1 MSLRL
6 DIQEFPPSSTRAIV
20 EDGTFHEDLVAFLAA
35 RLRVKSY
42 LELGVGQNETL
53 QKVRR
58 VSNAR
63 MVAVDIA
70 SPMRKVPLVHY
81 FIKPVAEFLKNDAK
95 GYAPYDLVF
104 IDADHR
110 YESVK
115 RDFKGVWPFVSE
127 QGLVILHDV
136 WPKNEAATDPGYCGD
151 SWKFAVELQKTHEC
165 VTLPYHPGLMIV
177 RKAKKH
183 LAWNADNST

>member
-1 MSLRL
+1 MSLQL
-6 DIQEFPPSSTRAIV
+6 DIQESRPSSIRPIV
-20 EDGTFHEDLVAFLAA
+20 EDGTFHEDFLAFMA
-35 RLRVKSY
+35 AKLRVQSY

-58 VSNAR
+58 VCNGR

-70 SPMRKVPLVHY
+70 APMRRVPLVHY
-81 FIKPVAEFLKNDAK
+81 FIKPVEEFLKNDAE

-115 RDFKGVWPFVSE
+115 RDFNGVWPFVAE

-136 WPKNEAATDPGYCGD
+136 WPKDKASTDPGYCGD
-151 SWKFAVELQKTHEC
+151 AWRFAVELQKKKYEC
-165 VTLPYHPGLMIV
+165 VTIPYHPGIMIV
-177 RKAKKH
+177 RKAGKH
-183 LAWNADNST
+183 LGW